1 MIGVASIRTAIEL
14 QDNFTSVLYHVIDS
28 VNIGLATMED
38 FRQTMN
44 APVDA
49 VSMDAA
55 RDSIL
60 QATMAVRELDE
71 AMQRLDAPA
80 VRAPEVPRKAPV
92 AWQSFEGPEVFIH
105 TGAERLGQE
114 VAGVNAM
121 LQRLEETQ
129 ARITQQAGGAEI
141 LPPGASEDIQAVESR
156 LQALAGM
163 INQAEN
169 SPLRIGTEEAN
180 AQLERLRIQLN
191 QTLQLQNNL
200 DAAMQEMD
208 IGEINAAYQK
218 LSQNVA
224 ETQRLVRD
232 SFADLPPV
240 EIPVRWDTDT
250 MPVFTGSGIERFG
263 QEVQGVNGMLEQL
276 CATQDVIARQ
286 AFDTALFP
294 PGAFR
299 DLNSMAVRM
308 DAIRSRI
315 QEIENNPVNFGA
327 DAANGALEQLR
338 AQLGQAVREQEN
350 LNRAVE
356 GMDVQAANAAYLRLS
371 QTVGNTERYI
381 RDNVDEQGRF
391 NREIEQGTEK
401 ADGLMQT
408 IKGAIAAYATV
419 HTLSA
424 ALNLSDQM
432 TSTAARLDLMND
444 GLQTTKELQ
453 DMIYLSA
460 QRSRGSYQETADAV
474 SKMGLMAGD
483 AFSSSKEIIAF
494 MEQVNKQFAIAG
506 TEASGIDAAMLQLTQ
521 AMGSGVL
528 RGEEYNSILDQA
540 PNIIQAI
547 ADYMEVPKGKLKDMA
562 AEGQITAEI
571 VKAAIFAA
579 TDETNAAF
587 DSMPTTFEQVWTSF
601 QNTALIAF
609 RPILQRLNELAN
621 SESFQ
626 DFVGNVAEALSMVA
640 GIALEI
646 FDLLAGAAGLI
657 SDNWSWL
664 SPIIYGVA
672 AALTT
677 YYGAMLL
684 YNTIT
689 AISTGITAAKALAE
703 KVHTAAIVMQS
714 GATFTAAAAQYGF
727 NAALLAC
734 PITWIILAII
744 ALIVIIA
751 ILANH
756 FSGVGH
762 IAQSAFGVV
771 CGGVNVGIQFIK
783 NLGLTVANIAL
794 GIGAAIGACGH
805 NIRTAFHNAISS
817 VCSWW
822 YDLLSTALG
831 VVEKICASL
840 NKLPFVSFD
849 YSGISDAA
857 DDYAAKAQAW
867 AQDKQEYTSVSE
879 AFRVGMST
887 FNTFQEGWVEDAY
900 RAGASWGDGIT
911 EKVKNFFSG
920 SPAEDGIPN
929 PEDYENLDEYGSD
942 LDGIY
947 ENTGAIKDSME
958 IAEEE
963 LKYMRD
969 IAEREQI
976 NRYTTGEITIE
987 QTNYNT
993 VSGTMDLDGIIDGLT
1008 DSANEAANRIAEG
1021 V

>member
-1 MIGVASIRTAIEL
+1 MIRVASIRTAIEL
-14 QDNFTSVLYHVIDS
+14 QDNFTSVLYRVIDS

-276 CATQDVIARQ
+276 CAMQDVIARQ

-381 RDNVDEQGRF
+381 RDNVDEQGSF
-391 NREIEQGTEK
+391 NREIEEGTEK

-483 AFSSSKEIIAF
+483 AFGSSKEIIAF

-528 RGEEYNSILDQA
+528 RGEEYNSILEQA

-571 VKAAIFAA
+571 VKAAIFTA

-587 DSMPTTFEQVWTSF
+587 ESMPITFGQVWASF
-601 QNTALIAF
+601 QNTAVIAF
-609 RPILQRLNELAN
+609 RPVLQQLNELAN
-621 SESFQ
+621 SEAFQ
-626 DFVGNVAEALSMVA
+626 DFVSNAAEALSAVA

-646 FDLLAGAAGLI
+646 FGLLAGAAGLI

-664 SPIIYGVA
+664 APVIYGVA
-672 AALTT
+672 AALTA

-684 YNTIT
+684 YNMIT

-703 KVHTAAIVMQS
+703 KVHAASLAMQT
-714 GATFTAAAAQYGF
+714 GATFAATASQYGF

-744 ALIVIIA
+744 ALIALFYAAVA
-751 ILANH
+751 AVNH
-756 FSGVGH
+756 FAG
-762 IAQSAFGVV
+762 
-771 CGGVNVGIQFIK
+771 
-783 NLGLTVANIAL
+783 
-794 GIGAAIGACGH
+794 
-805 NIRTAFHNAISS
+805 
-817 VCSWW
+817 
-822 YDLLSTALG
+822 
-831 VVEKICASL
+831 
-840 NKLPFVSFD
+840 
-849 YSGISDAA
+849 
-857 DDYAAKAQAW
+857 
-867 AQDKQEYTSVSE
+867 TSVSATGILCGVFMTAL
-879 AFRVGMST
+879 AFVGNIFVAAINFIIDLFVTLWNFIASFANFFANVFHDPIT
-887 FNTFQEGWVEDAY
+887 AIKRLFFDLVDTALSLLQSLASAIDWIFGSDLSGSIQGWRDSLSEWVEEAY
-900 RAGASWGDGIT
+900 GKGEEIMA
-911 EKVKNFFSG
+911 KVD
-920 SPAEDGIPN
+920 AEDLKFGRFEYGEAWDAGYSFGKGIDESIANFDPSSLFGVSDIPS
-929 PEDYENLDEYGSD
+929 PEDYENLGSYGAEIV
-942 LDGIY
+942 G
-947 ENTGAIKDSME
+947 NTGAIKDSMDITE
-958 IAEEE
+958 DE
-963 LKYMRD
+963 LKYLRD
-969 IAEREQI
+969 IAEQEAI

-993 VSGTMDLDGIIDGLT
+993 VSGKMDLDGIIDGLT
-1008 DSANEAANRIAEG
+1008 DLANETADRIAEG

>member
-1 MIGVASIRTAIEL
+1 MASIQTAIEL
-14 QDNFTSVLYHVIDS
+14 QDNFTSVLYRVIDS

-71 AMQRLDAPA
+71 AMRGLDSPGPVQPPAP
-80 VRAPEVPRKAPV
+80 RQNPESNPAPV
-92 AWQSFEGPEVFIH
+92 SWQIDSMEVFSS
-105 TGAERLGQE
+105 TGA
-114 VAGVNAM
+114 
-121 LQRLEETQ
+121 QR
-129 ARITQQAGGAEI
+129 
-141 LPPGASEDIQAVESR
+141 
-156 LQALAGM
+156 
-163 INQAEN
+163 
-169 SPLRIGTEEAN
+169 
-180 AQLERLRIQLN
+180 
-191 QTLQLQNNL
+191 
-200 DAAMQEMD
+200 
-208 IGEINAAYQK
+208 
-218 LSQNVA
+218 
-224 ETQRLVRD
+224 
-232 SFADLPPV
+232 FA
-240 EIPVRWDTDT
+240 
-250 MPVFTGSGIERFG
+250 
-263 QEVQGVNGMLEQL
+263 QEVQSVNGMLEQL
-276 CATQDVIARQ
+276 CTTQDAIAKQ
-286 AFDTALFP
+286 AYDTVLFP

-308 DAIRSRI
+308 DTIRSRI
-315 QEIENNPVNFGA
+315 QEMENNPLNFGA

-338 AQLGQAVREQEN
+338 AQLDQAVREQGN

-356 GMDVQAANAAYLRLS
+356 GMDVQAANEAYLRLS

-391 NREIEQGTEK
+391 NREIEEGTEE
-401 ADGLMQT
+401 ANRLTDM
-408 IKGAIAAYATV
+408 IKGAVAAYATIQ
-419 HTLSA
+419 TLSA
-424 ALNLSDQM
+424 ALSLSDQM

-474 SKMGLMAGD
+474 SKLGLMAGD
-483 AFSSSKEIIAF
+483 AFGSSKEIIAF

-528 RGEEYNSILDQA
+528 RGEEYNSILEQA

-587 DSMPTTFEQVWTSF
+587 ESMPTTFEQVWTSF

-609 RPILQRLNELAN
+609 RPVLQRLNELAN

-626 DFVGNVAEALSMVA
+626 SFVGNAAEALSMVA

-664 SPIIYGVA
+664 APIIYGVA
-672 AALTT
+672 AALTA

-689 AISTGITAAKALAE
+689 AISTGITAAKAFAG
-703 KVHTAAIVMQS
+703 KVHAASLAMES

-734 PITWIILAII
+734 PITWIVLAII
-744 ALIVIIA
+744 ALIAVIA
-751 ILANH
+751 VLANH
-756 FSGVGH
+756 FSGAGH

-771 CGGVNVGIQFIK
+771 CGGVNVGIQFFK

-794 GIGAAIGACGH
+794 GIGAAIGACGQ
-805 NIRTAFHNAISS
+805 NLMTAFHNAISS
-817 VCSWW
+817 VRSWW
-822 YDLLSTALG
+822 YDLLSTALE
-831 VVEKICASL
+831 VVEKICVSL

-849 YSGISDAA
+849 YSGISNAA
-857 DDYAAKAQAW
+857 DDYAAKAA
-867 AQDKQEYTSVSE
+867 AVANDKREYTSISE
-879 AFRVGMST
+879 AFHNGMST
-887 FNTFQEGWVEDAY
+887 FDTFQEGWVMDAY

-911 EKVKNFFSG
+911 EKVENFFSG
-920 SPAEDGIPN
+920 HSGDDGIPN
-929 PEDYENLDEYGSD
+929 PEDYENLGSYGAE
-942 LDGIY
+942 IA
-947 ENTGAIKDSME
+947 ENTGAIRDSMD
-958 IAEEE
+958 ITKEE

-993 VSGTMDLDGIIDGLT
+993 VSGAMDLDGIIDGLT